1 MKVETKSL
9 QSRNSH
15 VGHSIFMGRPKLE
28 MPEFIDSY
36 VDLFV

>member
-15 VGHSIFMGRPKLE
+15 VGNSIFMGRPKIE
-28 MPEFIDSY
+28 MSEFNDSY
-36 VDLFV
+36 VDLFM